1 MQSYKHSPLERLSS
15 RMTPERIERFWSK
28 SVLRENGCLEWTG
41 AKHERGYGL
50 FQAGQNPGGLFRAHR
65 IAYFLTYGIADES
78 LLVCHRC
85 DNTSC
90 INPNHLFLGTSL
102 DNNHDM
108 LQKNRDVR
116 TYGEQNPMSKLTRD
130 KVRSIYLDGRTN
142 REIAAEYGVAASL
155 ASLIRTRRI
164 WANETSDL
172 PAIPRRRSGP
182 KVALTA

>member
-1 MQSYKHSPLERLSS
+1 
-15 RMTPERIERFWSK
+15 
-28 SVLRENGCLEWTG
+28 
-41 AKHERGYGL
+41 
-50 FQAGQNPGGLFRAHR
+50 
-65 IAYFLTYGIADES
+65 
-78 LLVCHRC
+78 
-85 DNTSC
+85 
-90 INPNHLFLGTSL
+90 
-102 DNNHDM
+102 M